1 MKNSQTRYNAYN
13 LPCLGVMLVLIA
25 ASYFIDFEGSF
36 ATSTLLFGV
45 AAGSFFGSR
54 KTMQCDVELYE
65 KTLRVI
71 QEAARGNLEP
81 RVVNIDPNQPMAP
94 IALGINDLLD
104 QMEALMRETKTS
116 IESASQG
123 KTYRNIFN
131 EGFRGLFAINA
142 RYISEGVHG
151 VVEQCAQFAFG
162 IQLVY
167 FTETVEHN
175 HFVVD
180 GVTHNGQDS
189 RNKCLVDFH

>member
-13 LPCLGVMLVLIA
+13 LPFLGVMLVLIA
-25 ASYFIDFEGSF
+25 VNCFIDFEGSF

-81 RVVNIDPNQPMAP
+81 RIVNIDPNQPMAQ

-131 EGFRGLFAINA
+131 EGFR
-142 RYISEGVHG
+142 
-151 VVEQCAQFAFG
+151 
-162 IQLVY
+162 
-167 FTETVEHN
+167 
-175 HFVVD
+175 
-180 GVTHNGQDS
+180 
-189 RNKCLVDFH
+189 